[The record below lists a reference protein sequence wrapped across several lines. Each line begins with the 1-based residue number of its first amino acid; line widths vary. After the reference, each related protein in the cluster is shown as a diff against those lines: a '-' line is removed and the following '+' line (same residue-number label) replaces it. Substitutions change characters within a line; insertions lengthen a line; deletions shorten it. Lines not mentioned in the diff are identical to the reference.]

1 MFGSY
6 FGTLAI
12 ILVSELLF
20 FTLCRPK
27 IRQKLYNKWEEREQQ
42 TDRQTDRQT
51 ERGGGGGDFH
61 YVILGSFAEQT

>member
-27 IRQKLYNKWEEREQQ
+27 IRQQLYNKWGEREKQ

-51 ERGGGGGDFH
+51 ETETDRQKGGGGG
-61 YVILGSFAEQT
+61 E